1 MVRNYRKDDYNALCS
16 YFLVV
21 SLDISK
27 NDRLKKFGGDE
38 AAAYRSA
45 TDAGETSSEEDR
57 TYSVEE
63 IRFRAA
69 VLDRFPTTD
78 RETLPLPK
86 GIDLF
91 CLPFGLTL
99 SRTAKL
105 PCYFT
110 FASTLSSGDRL
121 YGHCFTVYEPVN
133 ARQRIAIQAE
143 ASSQAERAHLA
154 SIPLFVPKCLCILS
168 PILYANEF
176 HRILRTMY
184 GFSMSSSDSV
194 LPLEHY
200 VYSLHSLPVPP
211 PGRTSLQYTIG
222 RQNIVF
228 TRPPANKPF
237 SHTILPFDIVFKC
250 LSAENIVLIWK
261 LLLMET
267 KIVLHSSQLSLL
279 TVAIEVLTS
288 LLYPFRWPHVYVV
301 SLSRKSHSNTRLSS
315 TRNI

>member
-1 MVRNYRKDDYNALCS
+1 
-16 YFLVV
+16 
-21 SLDISK
+21 
-27 NDRLKKFGGDE
+27 
-38 AAAYRSA
+38 
-45 TDAGETSSEEDR
+45 
-57 TYSVEE
+57 
-63 IRFRAA
+63 
-69 VLDRFPTTD
+69 
-78 RETLPLPK
+78 
-86 GIDLF
+86 
-91 CLPFGLTL
+91 
-99 SRTAKL
+99 
-105 PCYFT
+105 
-110 FASTLSSGDRL
+110 
-121 YGHCFTVYEPVN
+121 
-133 ARQRIAIQAE
+133 
-143 ASSQAERAHLA
+143 
-154 SIPLFVPKCLCILS
+154 
-168 PILYANEF
+168 
-176 HRILRTMY
+176 
-184 GFSMSSSDSV
+184 MSSSDSV

-211 PGRTSLQYTIG
+211 PGRTSLEYTIG

-237 SHTILPFDIVFKC
+237 SHTILPFDIVLKC